1 MDFLGGFSHNV
12 LNDVPRVTNVFVF
25 PMMFPKF
32 PMCFHPYHTFIPYDL
47 FKVLPFY
54 TGVPKVE
61 ALHLQIET
69 FILGEFQ
76 IYFFWV
82 WTN

>member
-1 MDFLGGFSHNV
+1 
-12 LNDVPRVTNVFVF
+12 
-25 PMMFPKF
+25 
-32 PMCFHPYHTFIPYDL
+32 L